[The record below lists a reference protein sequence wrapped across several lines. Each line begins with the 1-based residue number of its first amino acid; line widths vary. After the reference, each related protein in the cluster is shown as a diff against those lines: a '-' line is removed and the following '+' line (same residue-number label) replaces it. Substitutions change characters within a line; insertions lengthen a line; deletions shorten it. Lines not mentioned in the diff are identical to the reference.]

1 MNNKQ
6 KFKILLNISLCG
18 CILFFAFS
26 ALGMYFYPGGTMW
39 HNDLNPDAT
48 IINYY
53 SHTLNFFS
61 DLGLEKSWS
70 GLDNSLASSLFL
82 CSLFSVAIGIISFYT
97 AFHYIFKKDKKL
109 ILLSKIGVLISSVSA
124 IGFICVGFT
133 PADTMHTSHMS
144 SVNLAFRSF
153 LIVMLIYS
161 YLIFRSHYI
170 KNYLSF
176 IYFILFF
183 LVGYYVYI
191 IVASPWTLP
200 PVPYGHEGFYIPEQA
215 HLWNHVVSQKFVVY
229 GLSFSILWQLFE
241 LKKQKYIHLVD

>member
-1 MNNKQ
+1 
-6 KFKILLNISLCG
+6 
-18 CILFFAFS
+18 
-26 ALGMYFYPGGTMW
+26 
-39 HNDLNPDAT
+39 
-48 IINYY
+48 
-53 SHTLNFFS
+53 
-61 DLGLEKSWS
+61 
-70 GLDNSLASSLFL
+70 
-82 CSLFSVAIGIISFYT
+82 
-97 AFHYIFKKDKKL
+97 
-109 ILLSKIGVLISSVSA
+109 
-124 IGFICVGFT
+124 
-133 PADTMHTSHMS
+133 MHISHMS

-176 IYFILFF
+176 IYFVLFF

-191 IVASPWTLP
+191 IAASPWALP